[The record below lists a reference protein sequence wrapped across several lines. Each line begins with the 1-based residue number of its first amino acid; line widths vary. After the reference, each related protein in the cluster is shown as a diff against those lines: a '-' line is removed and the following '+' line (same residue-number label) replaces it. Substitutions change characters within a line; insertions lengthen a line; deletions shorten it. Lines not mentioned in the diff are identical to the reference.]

1 MNSNKPKGFTLI
13 ELIVVIAIVAI
24 LVTIVVVAINPAEQ
38 LARSRDTKRI
48 SDLDALR
55 TALNLYLAQA
65 TGTPALSAR
74 SATANAECVGGG
86 GTQTFFTNTAGTTT
100 APGGFTWATST
111 AQGICSSL
119 GCGASISW
127 FPAQIG
133 STPGGSAI
141 STAPLDPTNLTGNST
156 SFYYAYACDVTG
168 GARNYELTA
177 RLESS
182 YFKNDLDIDGTDG
195 GNSNSTYEVGTKLDI
210 IPNGY

>member
-13 ELIVVIAIVAI
+13 ELIVVIAIVAVLI
-24 LVTIVVVAINPAEQ
+24 TIVVIAINPAEL
-38 LARSRDTKRI
+38 LARSRDTKRVA
-48 SDLDALR
+48 DLDALR
-55 TALNLYLAQA
+55 AALDLYLAQA

-74 SATANAECVGGG
+74 SGTANFECVGGG
-86 GTQTFFTNTAGTTT
+86 ASTPTYFTNTTGTSTVT
-100 APGGFTWATST
+100 GFTWATST

-119 GCGASISW
+119 NCTAATSW

-141 STAPLDPTNLTGNST
+141 SAAPLDPTNLTGNST

-168 GARNYELTA
+168 GSRKYELTA

-182 YFKNDLDIDGTDG
+182 YFQTDLDLDGTDG
-195 GNSNSTYEVGTKLDI
+195 GNSTSTYEVGTKLDI
-210 IPNGY
+210 IPSGR